1 MIFLSYLANNPA
13 WISRC
18 QTIRWNI
25 SCYNA
30 SCTNHTPFSYGDTTA
45 NNHIRCQPAI
55 IFYSYWFR
63 IFKIIKTAIFSF
75 SDIAFFG

>member
-18 QTIRWNI
+18 QTIGWNI

-30 SCTNHTPFSYGDTTA
+30 SCTNYTPFSYGNTTTY
-45 NNHIRCQPAI
+45 NYIRCQPTI

-63 IFKIIKTAIFSF
+63 IFKIIKTTIFSL
-75 SDIAFFG
+75 SDIAFFR

>member
-18 QTIRWNI
+18 QTIGWNI

-45 NNHIRCQPAI
+45 NNYIR
-55 IFYSYWFR
+55 Y
-63 IFKIIKTAIFSF
+63 KTLYILS
-75 SDIAFFG
+75 

>member
-18 QTIRWNI
+18 QTIGWNI

-45 NNHIRCQPAI
+45 NDHIRCQPAI
-55 IFYSYWFR
+55 IFYSDWLR
-63 IFKIIKTAIFSF
+63 IFKIIKTSIFSL
-75 SDIAFFG
+75 SDIAFFR